1 MVVCP
6 LLIGCNIRIG
16 VGWYD
21 WE

>member
-6 LLIGCNIRIG
+6 LLIGCDIRIG
-16 VGWYD
+16 IGWYD